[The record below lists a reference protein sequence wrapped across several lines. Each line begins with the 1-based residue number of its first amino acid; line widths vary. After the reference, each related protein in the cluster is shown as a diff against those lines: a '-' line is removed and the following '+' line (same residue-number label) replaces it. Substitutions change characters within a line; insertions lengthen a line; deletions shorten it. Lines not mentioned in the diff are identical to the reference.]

1 MGTTLRV
8 GFAMGGGVS
17 LGTFN
22 GAALSQALKLL
33 LLRGRDRNGA
43 PYDRVLLD
51 VFSGASAGSM
61 SLAIM
66 LRGLVEPDPHR
77 RDVARHR
84 LTTEFGHEFTSL
96 PPGARERLLAAQSVQ
111 DVQEEIWV
119 REITLKKLLGQ
130 GDEEAKGRVHLT
142 AGVVDRGAV
151 EELARRYLSFTG
163 DAVDLSRREILAD
176 RVLFASSIANL
187 SPVLADARTEYPTDE
202 TGLLGLS
209 DGLTSSVHRELR
221 VFDLHFTDLFDHGG
235 IGPDALTD
243 PDTFPRR
250 WCRYHSGEKVPDTGN
265 SGRGIGSLL
274 QRKGWARIAA
284 TSIASGAFPGAFEPV
299 PLERRSYEFGE
310 TEEGGTSLW
319 PSRLKG
325 RDRHVFT
332 YVDGGTFNNE
342 PIREAF
348 RLASFMD
355 AQDPEGDFERLIVF
369 VDPHFV
375 VPDPSLRVP
384 HHGAWMLDEPN
395 RLLGSMDGLDL
406 KRKASLDRLLPAGV
420 SLLGAI
426 LNESRVVEAD
436 KVFRTRKRFSLRNE
450 IREHLHRSL
459 SSQPDVPALK
469 ALIARLSL
477 LLAQD
482 RAGVMIPA
490 GALTLDGEVRRILAE
505 EGGDGAPLASL
516 GEKTPAEIRAFLSD
530 PEAGPADELPAWLRA
545 LTFVAVDRIM
555 DLEGKME
562 GSQLIAIS
570 PALDPGDPGKLEP
583 LPGGAVSGFGGFTSE
598 IPGRYEVE
606 VARYCAQLFLE
617 AGGRIEAGAR
627 PPRPVFP
634 ETDRRAYLKELRDGL
649 KSLEGRLVHMIAD
662 SHIDILGAV
671 PAGALRFF
679 VEGKLAGLAKGKGE
693 ATTCELRLEVPG
705 KEYEFDGEGWG
716 DRDLGPVKIGEKFYL
731 ITFATYTRGEGRPWS
746 GHHVEAGK
754 RSLKVD
760 RDRRGPLT
768 DKEFCTVR
776 LPTKVML
783 ESAGHLPYPVWVA
796 RIKKTDEGS
805 SVPTDRWELLDEV
818 TGLEA
823 SILG

>member
-33 LLRGRDRNGA
+33 LLRGVDRNHA
-43 PYDRVLLD
+43 RYNRLEVD

-66 LRGLVEPDPHR
+66 LRGLVHPDPDR
-77 RDVARHR
+77 MAVARHR
-84 LTTEFGHEFTSL
+84 LTTEFGHEFTAL
-96 PPGARERLLAAQSVQ
+96 PPGAQEDLLAAQVVQ

-142 AGVVDRGAV
+142 AGLVDRGAV
-151 EELARRYLSFTG
+151 EALARRYLRFPG
-163 DAVDLSRREILAD
+163 PAIDLTRRKILAD
-176 RVLFASSIANL
+176 RVVFASSIANL
-187 SPVLADARTEYPTDE
+187 SPILADARTEFPSDE

-221 VFDLHFTDLFDHGG
+221 VFDLHFTDLFTDGG
-235 IGPDALTD
+235 IDRDDLTD
-243 PDTFPRR
+243 PAAFPRR
-250 WCRYHSGEKVPDTGN
+250 WCRYHSGEKVSDTAN
-265 SGRGIGSLL
+265 IGRGIGSLL
-274 QRKGWARIAA
+274 EQRGWARMAA
-284 TSIASGAFPGAFEPV
+284 TSIASGAFPAAFEPV

-310 TEEGGTSLW
+310 TEDGKTSIW
-319 PSRLKG
+319 PAKLKG

-355 AQDPEGDFERLIVF
+355 AQNPEEDFERLIVF

-375 VPDPSLRVP
+375 VPDPTLRVP
-384 HHGAWMLDEPN
+384 HHGGWMLDEPN

-406 KRKASLDRLLPAGV
+406 KRKASLDRLIPAGI
-420 SLLGAI
+420 SLIGAVM
-426 LNESRVVEAD
+426 NESRVIEAD

-450 IREHLHRSL
+450 IREHLHRALSL
-459 SSQPDVPALK
+459 DPDIPVLQDMVT
-469 ALIARLSL
+469 RLSL

-482 RAGVMIPA
+482 RTGVMIPA
-490 GALTLDGEVRRILAE
+490 GALTVDGEIRRIVAE
-505 EGGDGAPLASL
+505 EGGDGAPLAGL
-516 GEKTPAEIRAFLSD
+516 RGKTPAQIRAFVSD
-530 PEAGPADELPAWLRA
+530 PESAPADELPDWLRA

-570 PALDPGDPGKLEP
+570 PAMDPADPGKLDL
-583 LPGGAVSGFGGFTSE
+583 LPGGMVSGFGGFTSE
-598 IPGRYEVE
+598 IPGKYEVE
-606 VARYCAQLFLE
+606 VARYCAQIFLE
-617 AGGRIEAGAR
+617 AGGRIEGGAR
-627 PPRPVFP
+627 PPKPVF
-634 ETDRRAYLKELRDGL
+634 TDANRKDYLRELKEGL

-662 SHIDILGAV
+662 SHMDILGAV

-679 VEGKLAGLAKGKGE
+679 IQGKISGLAKEKAQE
-693 ATTCELRLEVPG
+693 SSYEFRLEVPG

-716 DRDLGPVKIGEKFYL
+716 DRDMGPVKIEEKFYL
-731 ITFATYTRGEGRPWS
+731 ITFATYTHGAASPWS
-746 GHHVEAGK
+746 GHHVAVSK
-754 RSLKVD
+754 RALKVD
-760 RDRRGPLT
+760 RDRKGPLT
-768 DKEFCTVR
+768 DKEFCKVR
-776 LPTKVML
+776 LPTKEML
-783 ESAGHLPYPVWVA
+783 KTADSLPYPVWVA
-796 RIKKTDEGS
+796 RLKKTDEGS
-805 SVPTDRWELLDEV
+805 MVPNDRWELMDEV
-818 TGLEA
+818 LGLEA